1 MAQLQDTLNK
11 LFNNATNGLIDQIQ
25 DDIITENDNISST
38 ATIYKKIAE
47 RLLQKANEE
56 VREHI
61 FSLNTICFM
70 Y

>member
-1 MAQLQDTLNK
+1 MAELEDTLNE
-11 LFNNATNGLIDQIQ
+11 LFNNATNGLIEQIQ

-38 ATIYKKIAE
+38 ANIYQKLAE

-61 FSLNTICFM
+61 FSLNMI
-70 Y
+70 